1 MKNKQPLIFP
11 VVLTYKGTLIQ
22 TKGIKCA
29 CMSHEII
36 YKIALPSSLGTTQLC
51 WIIKD
56 GETWKME
63 FDVAVEPA
71 LKTLLINAVACYD
84 ETKSFYPG
92 SQRELK
98 SA

>member
-11 VVLTYKGTLIQ
+11 VVLKYKGMLIQ

-29 CMSHEII
+29 CVSHEII
-36 YKIALPSSLGTTQLC
+36 YKIALPSSLSATQLC

-56 GETWKME
+56 GETWRME
-63 FDVAVEPA
+63 FDVAMEPA
-71 LKTLLINAVACYD
+71 LRTSLINAVACYN
-84 ETKSFYPG
+84 EIKSLYPG
-92 SQRELK
+92 SELELK

>member
-11 VVLTYKGTLIQ
+11 VALKYKGMVIQ

-29 CMSHEII
+29 YVSHEII
-36 YKIALPSSLGTTQLC
+36 YKIALPSSLRTTQLC

-56 GETWKME
+56 GEIWKME
-63 FDVAVEPA
+63 FDVAMEPA
-71 LKTLLINAVACYD
+71 LKASLINAVACYD
-84 ETKSFYPG
+84 ETKSIYPG
-92 SQRELK
+92 TELELK